1 MIYLYFSRHHYFLF
15 LDMGESINDTIGNVK
30 DAMSGAVNGLDDMI
44 SGKKSEE
51 TESEINPTKNENNV
65 ETFPTNDDFKYI
77 PLKGPN
83 ATSMDENLEE
93 FKKELS
99 RKAESF
105 SDDTDKMVDDLMS
118 KTEDSVESAKGAV
131 TNMVKGVDETL
142 MNGIEDLDSMQ
153 IDLEQIDL
161 TKSPTHSVD
170 SLINDSPEPEI
181 EKLLSNDDGMSMS
194 PKHSVSELGTNMV
207 KPDDMLTE
215 QNGNK
220 EEMEAREK
228 E

>member
-1 MIYLYFSRHHYFLF
+1 
-15 LDMGESINDTIGNVK
+15 MGESINDTIGNVK
-30 DAMSGAVNGLDDMI
+30 DAMSGAVSGLDDMI
-44 SGKKSEE
+44 SGKKTEE

-65 ETFPTNDDFKYI
+65 ETFPTNDDIKYI

-83 ATSMDENLEE
+83 ATMDENLEE

-118 KTEDSVESAKGAV
+118 KTEDSIENGKEVV
-131 TNMVKGVDETL
+131 TNMVKEVDESLT
-142 MNGIEDLDSMQ
+142 NGIEDLESM
-153 IDLEQIDL
+153 QIDL

>member
-1 MIYLYFSRHHYFLF
+1 
-15 LDMGESINDTIGNVK
+15 MGESINETIGNVK
-30 DAMSGAVNGLDDMI
+30 DKMTGAVHGLDDMI
-44 SGKKSEE
+44 SGKKTEE
-51 TESEINPTKNENNV
+51 NENEINPIKSLNIV
-65 ETFPTNDDFKYI
+65 ETFPTMNDGDTDDCKYI

-83 ATSMDENLEE
+83 IASGMDENLEE

-105 SDDTDKMVDDLMS
+105 SDDTDKMVDDIMS

-131 TNMVKGVDETL
+131 TNMVKEIDESLT
-142 MNGIEDLDSMQ
+142 NGIEDLDSMH

-194 PKHSVSELGTNMV
+194 PKHSVTELGTNMI
-207 KPDDMLTE
+207 KPEDMVTE

>member
-1 MIYLYFSRHHYFLF
+1 
-15 LDMGESINDTIGNVK
+15 MGESINETIGNVK
-30 DAMSGAVNGLDDMI
+30 EAMTGAVHGLDDMI
-44 SGKKSEE
+44 SGKKD
-51 TESEINPTKNENNV
+51 ESEINPIKNSNNV
-65 ETFPTNDDFKYI
+65 ETFPTMNDGNDDCKYI

-83 ATSMDENLEE
+83 IPSGMDENLEE

-105 SDDTDKMVDDLMS
+105 SDDTDKMVDDIMS

-131 TNMVKGVDETL
+131 TNMVKEMDESLT
-142 MNGIEDLDSMQ
+142 NGIQDLDSMH

-181 EKLLSNDDGMSMS
+181 EKLLSKDDGISMS
-194 PKHSVSELGTNMV
+194 PKHSESELGTNMINT
-207 KPDDMLTE
+207 DDMLTE

>member
-1 MIYLYFSRHHYFLF
+1 
-15 LDMGESINDTIGNVK
+15 MGESINDTVGNVK
-30 DAMSGAVNGLDDMI
+30 DAMVGAVHGLDNMI
-44 SGKKSEE
+44 SGKKTDEQE
-51 TESEINPTKNENNV
+51 NEINPIKNQSNV
-65 ETFPTNDDFKYI
+65 ETFPTMNDGNNDDCKYI

-83 ATSMDENLEE
+83 TTSMDDNLEE

-105 SDDTDKMVDDLMS
+105 SDDTDKMVDDLMT
-118 KTEDSVESAKGAV
+118 KTEDSIESTKGAV
-131 TNMVKGVDETL
+131 TNMVKDIDESLT
-142 MNGIEDLDSMQ
+142 NGIEDLDSMQ

-181 EKLLSNDDGMSMS
+181 AKLLSNDDGMMSMS
-194 PKHSVSELGTNMV
+194 PKHSVSELGTNMT
-207 KPDDMLTE
+207 KTGDNMLTE

-220 EEMEAREK
+220 EDMETREK

>member
-1 MIYLYFSRHHYFLF
+1 
-15 LDMGESINDTIGNVK
+15 MGDSINETIGNVK
-30 DAMSGAVNGLDDMI
+30 DAMTGAVHGLDDMI
-44 SGKKSEE
+44 SGKKTEE
-51 TESEINPTKNENNV
+51 HESEINTIKNSNNV
-65 ETFPTNDDFKYI
+65 ETFPTMNDDDCKYI

-83 ATSMDENLEE
+83 IASSMDENLEE

-105 SDDTDKMVDDLMS
+105 SDDTDKMVDDIMS

-131 TNMVKGVDETL
+131 TNMVKEIDESLT
-142 MNGIEDLDSMQ
+142 NGIEDLDSMH
-153 IDLEQIDL
+153 IDL

-194 PKHSVSELGTNMV
+194 PKHSISELGTSMT
-207 KPDDMLTE
+207 KPEDMLTE